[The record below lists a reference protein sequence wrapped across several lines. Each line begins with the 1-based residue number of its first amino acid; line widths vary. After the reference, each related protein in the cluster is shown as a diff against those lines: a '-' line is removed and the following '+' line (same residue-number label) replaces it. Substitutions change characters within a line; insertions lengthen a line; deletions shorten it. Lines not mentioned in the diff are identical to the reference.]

1 MKKSVCCT
9 TAEEMKEKFIA
20 EGWSK
25 NITFTEFTLEE
36 ATERRL
42 LWAIDA
48 INKGEKLFKMGITGN
63 IFKSNGE
70 IAFYNVPIAR
80 KYIEIDF
87 RLKNE
92 SKKFN

>member
-1 MKKSVCCT
+1 MKNSVCT
-9 TAEEMKEKFIA
+9 TAEEMKEKFVA
-20 EGWSK
+20 DGWSK
-25 NITFTEFTLEE
+25 DITFAEFTLEE

-48 INKGEKLFKMGITGN
+48 INKGEKLFKMCDTGN

-80 KYIEIDF
+80 KYSEIDF
-87 RLKNE
+87 RLK
-92 SKKFN
+92 K